1 MSTAGPSSS
10 GGLSAASHAAASH
23 ADAES
28 LALMKR
34 LQEEDDAALAAQLMA
49 QDTGRCSP
57 GVCALKHPVFPDRAG

>member
-49 QDTGRCSP
+49 QDTGRCIARCM
-57 GVCALKHPVFPDRAG
+57 CAEAPCVS